1 MQIESPTL
9 DQMLEEPGTYAN
21 AIVPYAMAGAGLVSD
36 DARAERI
43 FEAFNLLAWLDG
55 DASDDRGGSRQGATP
70 FHAAI
75 AAAIFAAA
83 RIENL
88 ELVHT
93 GRSLRSLE
101 RGAQARA
108 AMERLEQLPGA
119 AHPLVADAAEL
130 ARTLLE
136 SRDWLPD
143 WTAKRVL
150 QILRRVAFDECD
162 LGDALGPLAR
172 AVRSRERHTESAAAG
187 GETTGVFKRSAVK
200 VATVAAKRRRR
211 AA

>member
-1 MQIESPTL
+1 MKIENPTL
-9 DQMLEEPGTYAN
+9 DQMLEEPGTHAGV
-21 AIVPYAMAGAGLVSD
+21 IVPYVMAGAGLVSD
-36 DARAERI
+36 DDRVERI

-55 DASDDRGGSRQGATP
+55 DADDDHGASRLGATP

-83 RIENL
+83 RIESL
-88 ELVHT
+88 ELGHT

-101 RGAQARA
+101 RGTQARA
-108 AMERLEQLPGA
+108 AMERLERLPGA

-130 ARTLLE
+130 ARILLE
-136 SRDWLPD
+136 SKNWLPD
-143 WTAKRVL
+143 WTAKNVL
-150 QILRRVAFDECD
+150 RILRRVAFDECD

-172 AVRSRERHTESAAAG
+172 AVRSRERYAQAANTG
-187 GETTGVFKRSAVK
+187 DETTGAYKRPVAK
-200 VATVAAKRRRR
+200 VAAAAKRHRR